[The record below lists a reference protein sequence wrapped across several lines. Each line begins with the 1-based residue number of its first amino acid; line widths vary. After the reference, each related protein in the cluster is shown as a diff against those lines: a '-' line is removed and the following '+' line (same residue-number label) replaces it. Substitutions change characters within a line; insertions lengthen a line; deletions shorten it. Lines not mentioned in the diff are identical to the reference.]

1 MNGPTWAG
9 VDVGKQLQVWS
20 QTVQVGRVACPLQGD
35 GQLLNAL
42 SKRRW
47 RLQLTHTHTKSLF
60 KYTATPLGL
69 TFKLHQNTHTRT
81 PTYLVDDGLHV
92 GLVRLVPVEQRGP
105 LVRGDAEA
113 ALHGDLDNLGVVFAP
128 QRLVRPELL
137 LQLHQRRVLV
147 PLGHLDNRREGFRLE
162 FPKNI
167 GSGSTDWL

>member
-81 PTYLVDDGLHV
+81 HTPTYLVDDGLHV
-92 GLVRLVPVEQRGP
+92 GLVGLVPIEQGGP
-105 LVRGDAEA
+105 LVGSDAEA
-113 ALHGDLDNLGVVFAP
+113 ALHGDLHNLGVVFAP
-128 QRLVRPELL
+128 QCLIRPELL
-137 LQLHQRRVLV
+137 FQLHQGRVLV
-147 PLGHLDNRREGFRLE
+147 ALRHLCSRGEREGYIKVPFL
-162 FPKNI
+162 
-167 GSGSTDWL
+167 